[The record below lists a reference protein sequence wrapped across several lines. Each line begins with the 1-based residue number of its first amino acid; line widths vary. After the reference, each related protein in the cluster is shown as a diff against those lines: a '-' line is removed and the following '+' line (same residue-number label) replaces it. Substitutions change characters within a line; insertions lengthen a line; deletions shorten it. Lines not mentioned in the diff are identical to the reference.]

1 MGAYKYA
8 ELIAR
13 LLNSCEY
20 LDPRPVNPSKIYIPK
35 DNPCSLRWKDEF
47 TFKDGNILT
56 IKDKATFDSGGK
68 MLERNF
74 KYDFREIGSPVPLF
88 RIDNH
93 EVTQSVCEP
102 CHVHVGREDKK
113 VDFPSSE
120 GKDFQYIL
128 HCIKKFY
135 LHEPQDWDEEDDD
148 DTNA

>member
-8 ELIAR
+8 EFIAR

-20 LDPRPVNPSKIYIPK
+20 IYPRPASPSKIEIPK
-35 DNPCSLRWKDEF
+35 DNPLA
-47 TFKDGNILT
+47 FKWIDKLGFQDGMILT
-56 IKDKATFDSGGK
+56 IKDMAIFDSTGN
-68 MLERNF
+68 MVERNF
-74 KYDFREIGSPVPLF
+74 KYDFREVGSPAPLF

-93 EVTQSVCEP
+93 EEWRSVSEP

-113 VDFPSSE
+113 VEFLSSE
-120 GKDFQYIL
+120 GKNFEYVI

-135 LHEPQDWDEEDDD
+135 LQKQQDWDEEGDD

>member
-8 ELIAR
+8 EFIAR

-20 LDPRPVNPSKIYIPK
+20 LDPRPASPSKIEIPK
-35 DNPCSLRWKDEF
+35 DNPSAFKWIDEF
-47 TFKDGNILT
+47 GFRDGKTLT
-56 IKDKATFDSGGK
+56 IKDMAIFDNGGNMAK
-68 MLERNF
+68 RNF
-74 KYDFREIGSPVPLF
+74 KYDFREVGSNVLLF

-93 EVTQSVCEP
+93 EKWQSVSKP

-113 VDFPSSE
+113 VEFPSSE

-135 LHEPQDWDEEDDD
+135 LHEPQDWDEEGDD